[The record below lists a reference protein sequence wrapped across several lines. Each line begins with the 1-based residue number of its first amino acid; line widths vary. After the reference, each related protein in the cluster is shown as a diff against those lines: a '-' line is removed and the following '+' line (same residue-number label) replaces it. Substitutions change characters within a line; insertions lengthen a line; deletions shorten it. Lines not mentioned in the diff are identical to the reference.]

1 MNIHILCHSLLVLL
15 ATVYPVSIP
24 QIALNFT
31 RGYPRKNQ
39 EVSYLMNCVIV
50 SAVLYLLSWSLIPT
64 GGKVFITSEIIWYLI
79 AIVSAPVLIVVE
91 LAVGGIILRL
101 SKIKVKGIS
110 INANWSKMSA
120 VGCVLTVLLAIIE
133 EFIYRQLWSTVII
146 DNLSWGTIVFVFTSS
161 VVYGLNHLYYG
172 FSTFLQKT
180 VSGILFAVMFLL
192 SGGCILVPLIAHS
205 LQNIIILIMGRCKKN
220 G

>member
-39 EVSYLMNCVIV
+39 QVSYLMNCVIV
-50 SAVLYLLSWSLIPT
+50 SSALFLLSWLLIPMR
-64 GGKVFITSEIIWYLI
+64 GKIVITSEIIWYLI
-79 AIVSAPVLIVVE
+79 AIVSAPALIAIE
-91 LAVGGIILRL
+91 LAVGGIMLRL

-110 INANWSKMSA
+110 INANWSRISV
-120 VGCVLTVLLAIIE
+120 VGCILTVLLAIIE
-133 EFIYRQLWSTVII
+133 ELIYRQLWSTVII
-146 DNLSWGTIVFVFTSS
+146 DNLNWGTGVFVFISS

-172 FSTFLQKT
+172 FTTFLQKT
-180 VSGILFAVMFLL
+180 ISGIIFAVIFLL

>member
-39 EVSYLMNCVIV
+39 QVSYLMNCVIV
-50 SAVLYLLSWSLIPT
+50 SSVLFLLSWLLIPMR
-64 GGKVFITSEIIWYLI
+64 GKIVITPEIIWYLI
-79 AIVSAPVLIVVE
+79 AIVSAPALIAIE
-91 LAVGGIILRL
+91 LAVGGIMLRL

-110 INANWSKMSA
+110 INANWSRISA
-120 VGCVLTVLLAIIE
+120 VGCILTVLLAIIE
-133 EFIYRQLWSTVII
+133 ELIYRQLWSTVII
-146 DNLSWGTIVFVFTSS
+146 DNLNWGTGVFVFISS

-172 FSTFLQKT
+172 FTTFLQKT
-180 VSGILFAVMFLL
+180 ISGIIFAVLFLL

>member
-39 EVSYLMNCVIV
+39 QILYLMNCVIV
-50 SAVLYLLSWSLIPT
+50 SSALLLLSLILIPMH
-64 GGKVFITSEIIWYLI
+64 GKIVIMSEFIWYI
-79 AIVSAPVLIVVE
+79 MAIISAPVLIAIE
-91 LAVGGIILRL
+91 LAVGGIMLRL
-101 SKIKVKGIS
+101 LKIKVKGIS
-110 INANWSKMSA
+110 INANWSRIS
-120 VGCVLTVLLAIIE
+120 VFGCILTVLLAIIE
-133 EFIYRQLWSTVII
+133 ELIYRQLWSTVII
-146 DNLSWGTIVFVFTSS
+146 DNLNWGIGAFVFISS

-172 FSTFLQKT
+172 FTTFLQKT
-180 VSGILFAVMFLL
+180 ISGIIFAVIFLL